1 MARIA
6 YCTPGLGPC
15 GGVRVIV
22 EHVNRLAA
30 RGHDVVLVAS
40 RPESPHWIK
49 VDVPIIPIQAL
60 QEAKLL
66 DAVVATGFQTVEW
79 SLQIPARRRY
89 YFVQMMEYTFFSQG
103 SNGWQKARDTY
114 QLAETRGFRVITIAE
129 WLQRALYNGWRID
142 ADIVPNGVNQEQF
155 YPDRPAGRANAF
167 LVEGDDRNQAKDVD
181 HVSWRVALELRRLY
195 GVELWGYSAINH
207 PFVPEMDRHVL
218 VPTTEQMRQMYSRC
232 SFLLKASKYEG
243 RACAPVEAMSCG
255 TTTVRGIMEG
265 DDDLLDGVNCL
276 LTGYNYDDV
285 LAAAKRL
292 MEGQLLQ
299 KFLERGC
306 LQYAKQHL
314 QWDDKIDALE
324 KIYGMLT

>member
-15 GGVRVIV
+15 GGIRVLV
-22 EHVNRLAA
+22 EHCNRLAA
-30 RGHDVVLVAS
+30 RGHDVALVAP

-60 QEAKLL
+60 QGAKPL

-79 SLQIPARRRY
+79 SLQIPAQRRY
-89 YFVQMMEYTFFSQG
+89 YFVQMMEHEFFSPRGQA
-103 SNGWQKARDTY
+103 WMQARDSY
-114 QLAETRGFRVITIAE
+114 QLAASLGFRVITIAD
-129 WLQRALYNGWRID
+129 WLQRALYDEWRID

-155 YPDRPAGRANAF
+155 YPDRPTGRADAI
-167 LVEGDDRNQAKDVD
+167 LVEGDDRNPAKDVD
-181 HVSWRVALELRRLY
+181 HVSWQVALELRRLY

-207 PFVPEMDRHVL
+207 PFVSEMDRHVL
-218 VPTTEQMRQMYSRC
+218 VPTTEQMRQMYSC
-232 SFLLKASKYEG
+232 CLFLLKASKYEG

-255 TTTVRGIMEG
+255 TTCVRGIVNG

-276 LTGYNYDDV
+276 RTEYSYDAV

-292 MEGQLLQ
+292 VEGQLLQ
-299 KFLERGC
+299 QNLERGC
-306 LQYAKQHL
+306 RQYAKQHL

-324 KIYGMLT
+324 VVYGVA